1 MYWRLI
7 LIVTIF
13 LTAVFNSFSLESLD
27 PDKEKLISVEIKGE
41 VKEPGVYEL
50 KLGSTYEDLFELSGL
65 NEEADLNGFYLDET
79 LYHEMLVVVPKKSE
93 KRLISIN
100 SASIDELITL
110 PGIGEA
116 IALRIIEYRKEKGS
130 FLKIEDIM
138 NVKGIGR
145 GKFLQIREYI
155 TL

>member
-1 MYWRLI
+1 MYRRLI
-7 LIVTIF
+7 FIISIILII
-13 LTAVFNSFSLESLD
+13 LFNSFSLESLD
-27 PDKEKLISVEIKGE
+27 MEKEKEITVEIKGE
-41 VKEPGVYEL
+41 VDRPGVYEM
-50 KLGSTYEDLFELSGL
+50 KLGSTYEDLFETAGISEDG
-65 NEEADLNGFYLDET
+65 DLDGFFLDET

-100 SASIDELITL
+100 SASVEELITL
-110 PGIGEA
+110 PGIGET

-130 FLKIEDIM
+130 FLHIEDIM

-145 GKFLQIREYI
+145 AKFLQIREYI

>member
-27 PDKEKLISVEIKGE
+27 PEKEKLISVEIKGE
-41 VKEPGVYEL
+41 VNKPGVYEL

>member
-27 PDKEKLISVEIKGE
+27 PEKEKLISVEIKGE

-100 SASIDELITL
+100 SAGIDELITL

-116 IALRIIEYRKEKGS
+116 IASRIIEYRKEKGS